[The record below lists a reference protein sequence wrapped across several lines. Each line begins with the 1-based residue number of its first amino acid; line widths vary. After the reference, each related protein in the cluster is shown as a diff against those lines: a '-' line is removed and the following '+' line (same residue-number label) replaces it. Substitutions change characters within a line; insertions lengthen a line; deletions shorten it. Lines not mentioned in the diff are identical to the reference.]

1 MTKRT
6 KIIIAIILVFLFAP
20 WLIKTGIDT
29 FNEIRL
35 NNSLLVYEVPAD
47 LCKPIFGVTVEE
59 FFETKFDYNDYFT
72 DDIRKYSKI
81 DRKGNLI
88 LRITEEQRQGIIDFS
103 YDGWDLMW
111 SIGIPSGIT
120 YLIEDEEI
128 EVAPDLS
135 SVTINC
141 YKDDVT
147 SKCYTA
153 FVGMSMI
160 PQVQLL
166 NGVEPESITFDLIIK
181 DALTG
186 KVVYSGAWPD
196 CEITVYQDTFDLSER
211 PQESNE

>member
-1 MTKRT
+1 MTKRA

-20 WLIKTGIDT
+20 WLVKTGIDT
-29 FNEIRL
+29 VNEIRL
-35 NNSLLVYEVPAD
+35 NNSLLVYEIPAD
-47 LCKPIFGVTVEE
+47 MCKPIFGVTVEE
-59 FFETKFDYNDYFT
+59 FFETEFNFNDYVT
-72 DDIRKYSKI
+72 DDIRTYSKI

-111 SIGIPSGIT
+111 SIGIADMID
-120 YLIEDEEI
+120 DEGI

>member
-20 WLIKTGIDT
+20 WLVKTGVYT
-29 FNEIRL
+29 VNEIRL
-35 NNSLLVYEVPAD
+35 NNSLLVYEIPAD
-47 LCKPIFGVTVEE
+47 LCKPIFGVTAEE
-59 FFETKFDYNDYFT
+59 FFETEFDYDDYFT
-72 DDIRKYSKI
+72 DDIRTYSKI

-103 YDGWDLMW
+103 YDGWDLMG
-111 SIGIPSGIT
+111 SIGISDM
-120 YLIEDEEI
+120 IEDEGI
-128 EVAPDLS
+128 DVAPDLS
-135 SVTINC
+135 SVTISC
-141 YKDDVT
+141 YKDDVI

-186 KVVYSGAWPD
+186 EVVYSNAWSD

-211 PQESNE
+211 PK

>member
-1 MTKRT
+1 MTKRA

-29 FNEIRL
+29 VNEIRL
-35 NNSLLVYEVPAD
+35 NNSLLVYEIPAD
-47 LCKPIFGVTVEE
+47 MCKPIFGVTVEE
-59 FFETKFDYNDYFT
+59 FFETEFNFNDYVT
-72 DDIRKYSKI
+72 NDIRTYSKI

-103 YDGWDLMW
+103 YDGWDLLW

-120 YLIEDEEI
+120 YLTEDEEI

-141 YKDDVT
+141 YKDNVID
-147 SKCYTA
+147 KCTIAYWGA
-153 FVGMSMI
+153 AEFPI
-160 PQVQLL
+160 IQLL
-166 NGVEPESITFDLIIK
+166 SGVEPESIGYDFIIK

-186 KVVYSGAWPD
+186 KVVFEGAWPD
-196 CEITVYQDTFDLSER
+196 YEINIDDDALGLSER
-211 PQESNE
+211 P